1 MLRRPPLI
9 HIGMDKT
16 YGIAGINAAVFTIT
30 IKGVK
35 MKLNFTGG
43 NANSAKTSYA
53 TLRTKNKLV
62 QSAIER
68 LPSFNRTIKLIAAY
82 DTDDGTS
89 KPAKEKTGEQ
99 HGTAADLDGTI
110 PELGGDEPKPIDG
123 VSNLNEARDYL
134 IKKMNVPY
142 QALNTVEAIKRK
154 ASELGVS
161 FPNVE
166 QLK

>member
-1 MLRRPPLI
+1 
-9 HIGMDKT
+9 MDKI

-82 DTDDGTS
+82 DTEDGTS

-99 HGTAADLDGTI
+99 HGTAADLVV
-110 PELGGDEPKPIDG
+110 DEPKPVDG

>member
-1 MLRRPPLI
+1 MLRRPHLI
-9 HIGMDKT
+9 HIGMDKI

-99 HGTAADLDGTI
+99 HGTAPDPD
-110 PELGGDEPKPIDG
+110 GDEPKPVDG